1 MVATLRWIRVSLRD
15 LRSNRVVGW
24 QIRNPKSPWGEVR
37 TILEEKFCILCLMIV
52 HHTLVG
58 PWILALAAVAV
69 SPAVQAQ
76 MLAAEQPA
84 PVSEYLWLDVDGQPL
99 PFQDNPAIEAALRS
113 ATVINRKEIGRGVAG
128 AEKVVL
134 EHDGVRF
141 HAAFRTVNVREQSSP
156 VNGAKRPKTY
166 RDAAIFECAAYE
178 LSELLGIGR
187 VPPAVARR
195 IDGESG
201 TIQIWMEETRPEV
214 VVIEQGVFD
223 PPDAVRFYRQ
233 KQIMRLFDILIA
245 NSDRNQGNLL
255 IDRNWNIWF
264 IDHTRAF
271 RQSSALVDPDGLTM
285 CERSQWVALRAAD
298 EATIRARMEPYL
310 ESREI
315 SSLLLRQRKL
325 IDFIQELIDTQG
337 EDAVLFDLPPPATA
351 TIGRND

>member
-1 MVATLRWIRVSLRD
+1 MSKIVL
-15 LRSNRVVGW
+15 
-24 QIRNPKSPWGEVR
+24 GEVR
-37 TILEEKFCILCLMIV
+37 TILTVKFCILCLMIV

-58 PWILALAAVAV
+58 PWILALVVVAV

-76 MLAAEQPA
+76 MPAAEQPT
-84 PVSEYLWLDVDGQPL
+84 PVSVYLWLDVDGQPL
-99 PFQDNPAIEAALRS
+99 PFQDDPAIEAALLS
-113 ATVINRKEIGRGVAG
+113 ATVISRQEIGRGVAG
-128 AEKVVL
+128 TQKVVL

-141 HAAFRTVNVREQSSP
+141 HAAFRTINVSEQSSP
-156 VNGAKRPKTY
+156 VNRAKRPKTY
-166 RDAAIFECAAYE
+166 RDAAVFECAAFE
-178 LSELLGIGR
+178 LSELLGICR
-187 VPPAVARR
+187 VPPTVARR

-214 VVIEQGVFD
+214 VMIEQGAFE
-223 PPDAVRFYRQ
+223 PPDAVRLYRQ

-255 IDRNWNIWF
+255 IDRSWNIWL

-271 RQSSALVDPDGLTM
+271 RQSSALVNRDGLTM
-285 CERSQWVALRAAD
+285 CERSQWVALREVD
-298 EATIRARMEPYL
+298 EATVRARMEPFL

-325 IDFIQELIDTQG
+325 IDFIQDLIDTQG

-351 TIGRND
+351 TFCRKD